1 MALWNFPT
9 LPDNTE
15 CIYIQGYTYASTVW
29 CVMCGVNRNYAIQ
42 TLQVHSSEAG
52 LMVVAG
58 LSSLLQQVMF
68 QTVFSMCSVAS
79 VAFCLQRVEQLSICE
94 C

>member
-1 MALWNFPT
+1 MALWNLPT
-9 LPDNTE
+9 LPE

-42 TLQVHSSEAG
+42 TLQVYSSEAG
-52 LMVVAG
+52 LMVAG

-79 VAFCLQRVEQLSICE
+79 VAFCLQRVKQLSICE